1 MDCKKKQHNQITE
14 FNRRQKRARQY
25 EATVKT
31 YESQV
36 NSIKNALKNLNTEN
50 SDNTLLVTLPKKRKY
65 KLNKMTSNQ
74 LRKLRTRMHN
84 EQRYVNFC
92 KDKMKK
98 NLNY

>member
-14 FNRRQKRARQY
+14 FNRRQKRVRKY
-25 EATVKT
+25 ETTAKL

-36 NSIKNALKNLNTEN
+36 NSINNALKSLNTEN
-50 SDNTLLVTLPKKRKY
+50 SDNTLLVTLPKKREY
-65 KLNKMTSNQ
+65 RLNKMSSNQ
-74 LRKLRTRMHN
+74 LRKLKLRMYN

>member
-1 MDCKKKQHNQITE
+1 MIE
-14 FNRRQKRARQY
+14 FNRRQKRVRQY
-25 EATVKT
+25 EATANT

-36 NSIKNALKNLNTEN
+36 NLINNALNNLNTEN
-50 SDNTLLVTLPKKRKY
+50 SDNILLVTLPKKRVY
-65 KLNKMTSNQ
+65 ELNKMSSNQ

-92 KDKMKK
+92 KDKIKK